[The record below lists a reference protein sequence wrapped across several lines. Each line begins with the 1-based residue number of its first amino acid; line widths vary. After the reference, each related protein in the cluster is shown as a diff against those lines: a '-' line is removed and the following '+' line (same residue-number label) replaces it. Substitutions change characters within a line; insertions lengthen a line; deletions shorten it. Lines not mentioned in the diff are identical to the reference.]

1 MLQNAADDPGERSPE
16 DLRARYEAV
25 LRETIETV
33 GPSEVAD
40 RSGVPR
46 DTIDALAAGESPEV
60 TLEEAAAIL
69 AAHPDNPDA
78 DAITAEVRDDLMM
91 GLSIAVLDVEA
102 VESGINGQ
110 IEAKEIQQKIEG
122 RFPMTLAE
130 YALIHG
136 FVEGRKP

>member
-1 MLQNAADDPGERSPE
+1 MLQNAVDDPGERSPE
-16 DLRARYEAV
+16 ELRARYEDV

-40 RSGVPR
+40 RSGVAR
-46 DTIDALAAGESPEV
+46 QTVDAIADGDSPEV

-78 DAITAEVRDDLMM
+78 DAIAAEVRDDLMM
-91 GLSIAVLDVEA
+91 GLSIAVLDVESIA
-102 VESGINGQ
+102 SGIDEQ

-130 YALIHG
+130 YALLQQ
-136 FVEGRKP
+136 FVEERKP

>member
-16 DLRARYEAV
+16 DLRARYEDV

-78 DAITAEVRDDLMM
+78 DAIAAEVRDDLMM